1 MSATRA
7 LAPAERFPRGA
18 EVIERL
24 RYGGYVPLL
33 TPRGIIVKRGPR
45 GTNKQVYAQW
55 IDHLRDKGIAME
67 AKNYMRLT
75 HRPRRKRTGRR

>member
-1 MSATRA
+1 MS
-7 LAPAERFPRGA
+7 PAERFPRGA

-33 TPRGIIVKRGPR
+33 THRGIIVKRGPR

-55 IDHLRDKGIAME
+55 IDHLRDKGINRE
-67 AKNYMRLT
+67 AKNYLRLT
-75 HRPRRKRTGRR
+75 HRPQKRRKGVVKR

>member
-45 GTNKQVYAQW
+45 GTDKQVYAMW
-55 IDHLRDKGIAME
+55 IDHLKDKAINME
-67 AKNYMRLT
+67 ARNYLRLT
-75 HRPRRKRTGRR
+75 HRAGRRGRRR